1 MNSEA
6 LRLEKSNGVAY
17 VVMARPEKHNAFDD
31 ELIAGLTEIFEAVGQ
46 DDGVRVVVLGGEGRS
61 FSAGADLGWMARMA
75 DYSEAENLEDARRL
89 AHMMRAL
96 NEMPKPT
103 VARVHGAAIGGGV
116 GLVAACDIAIASEK
130 ALFCLS
136 EVRLG
141 LIPAVISPYVVEAIG
156 ARAARR
162 YFQTAERFD
171 AQTARRL
178 GLVHEV
184 VKDKALDGGIDEI
197 VDMLQRNG
205 PAAMAAAKDLIRR
218 VSSGPVDEA
227 MVGDTAERI
236 ADIRATEEGREGV
249 RAFLDKREPAWRTKI
264 TQS

>member
-1 MNSEA
+1 MSSDAIRVEMSGPVGTVTLDRA
-6 LRLEKSNGVAY
+6 
-17 VVMARPEKHNAFDD
+17 EKHNAFDD
-31 ELIAGLTEIFEAVGQ
+31 ALIADLTDAFERLG
-46 DDGVRVVVLGGEGRS
+46 DDSAVRVVVLAGEGRS

-75 DYSEAENLEDARRL
+75 DYSDAENLDDARKL
-89 AHMMRAL
+89 AGMMRAL

-116 GLVAACDIAIASEK
+116 GLVAACDIAIASER
-130 ALFCLS
+130 AVFCLS

-171 AQTARRL
+171 AATAQRL

-184 VKDKALDGGIDEI
+184 VKDKALDGGVEEI
-197 VDMLQRNG
+197 VEMLLRNG

-218 VSSGPVDEA
+218 VSAGPVDEA
-227 MVGDTAERI
+227 MIGDTAQRI
-236 ADIRATEEGREGV
+236 ADIRATDEGREGV
-249 RAFLDKREPAWRTKI
+249 GAFLEKRDPAWRTTK
-264 TQS
+264 TGS